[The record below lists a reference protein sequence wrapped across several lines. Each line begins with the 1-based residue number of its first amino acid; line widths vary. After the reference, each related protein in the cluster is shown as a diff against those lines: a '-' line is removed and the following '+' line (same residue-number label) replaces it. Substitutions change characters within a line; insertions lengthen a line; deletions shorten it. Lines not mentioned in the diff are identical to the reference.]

1 MTRAFAR
8 TVTIFNDWP
17 IVAGRD
23 TPYRQYIEKEPIPV
37 AEGTGIIGRVGMLE
51 YTQVLL
57 LLGLGA
63 VVGYLLAWRLA
74 HRDYDRINKRLDEL
88 RIEIRQLPTIEIRSP
103 VDLTPITTIVET
115 LERRVAVLSERLT
128 ATPRADIRQNEPR
141 VLGTKLVTDKDDPP
155 T

>member
-1 MTRAFAR
+1 
-8 TVTIFNDWP
+8 
-17 IVAGRD
+17 
-23 TPYRQYIEKEPIPV
+23 
-37 AEGTGIIGRVGMLE
+37 MLE